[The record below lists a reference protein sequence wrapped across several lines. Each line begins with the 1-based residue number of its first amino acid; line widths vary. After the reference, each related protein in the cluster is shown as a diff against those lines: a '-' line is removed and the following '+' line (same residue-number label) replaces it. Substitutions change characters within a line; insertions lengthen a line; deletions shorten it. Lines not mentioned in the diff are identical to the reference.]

1 MNAQRMMALM
11 SAIVLAL
18 GLSAT
23 SAQAANGT
31 AKWDEL
37 IQVLQQDT
45 QGVESP
51 DYGGMLRDSQVSLN
65 LANGYVR
72 FVVTGWPMSTESAA
86 PSHIKGTLVCNA
98 STGAQ
103 ATLVD
108 TPSVP
113 LSETGQASFGGQ
125 LEIPASCVGASDDLA
140 FFVRTA
146 VTAAP

>member
-1 MNAQRMMALM
+1 MKAQRMMSLM
-11 SAIVLAL
+11 SAVVLAL

-23 SAQAANGT
+23 SVQAAAGT

-37 IQVLQQDT
+37 IRLLQQDT
-45 QGVESP
+45 QGLETP
-51 DYGGMLRDSQVSLN
+51 DYGGMLRKSQVSLN
-65 LANGYVR
+65 LSNGYVR
-72 FVVTGWPMSTESAA
+72 FVVTDWPVSEESGA
-86 PSHIKGTLVCNA
+86 PSHIKGTLVCKA

-113 LSETGQASFGGQ
+113 LGDSGQATFSGQ
-125 LEIPASCVGASDDLA
+125 LALPAGCIGASDDLA

-146 VTAAP
+146 DVAAQ